1 MTITSLLQ
9 NTIECFKRIIGAWSI
24 DIVEK

>member
-9 NTIECFKRIIGAWSI
+9 NTIECFKRIIGAWLK
-24 DIVEK
+24 DTPEK